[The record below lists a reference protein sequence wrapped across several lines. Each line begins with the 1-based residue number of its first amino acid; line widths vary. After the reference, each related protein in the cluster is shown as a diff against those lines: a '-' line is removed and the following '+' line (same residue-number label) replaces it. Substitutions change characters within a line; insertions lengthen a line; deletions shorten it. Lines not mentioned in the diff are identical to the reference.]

1 MLENLLTEQKNI
13 KGIKLLTKMGWKG
26 AGHGLG
32 IAQQGI
38 TKPIEVGQILERSGI
53 GYRDTYV
60 EEVKEKDSQSLD
72 TKHKTE
78 DSIDQPAVYKKNTS
92 VVYNNNQNKPN
103 LKRNRLNFRNNIIKL
118 LKNFISSL
126 SDEDLVFEKGLSS
139 EERAIVHKEANR
151 FGLKTRSHGTGE
163 NRFLVAQKKR
173 SAGELMES
181 IKKNGG
187 QFSKYELI
195 SKGEAK

>member
-1 MLENLLTEQKNI
+1 
-13 KGIKLLTKMGWKG
+13 MGWKG

-53 GYRDTYV
+53 GYCDSYAS
-60 EEVKEKDSQSLD
+60 EVKEMDSKILIED
-72 TKHKTE
+72 TIHKQA
-78 DSIDQPAVYKKNTS
+78 DQAGKINTS
-92 VVYNNNQNKPN
+92 VAYNNKLNNNNNNQNRPN
-103 LKRNRLNFRNNIIKL
+103 TKRNRQNFRTNIINL

-139 EERAIVHKEANR
+139 EERAIVHKEASR
-151 FGLKTRSHGTGE
+151 FGLKTRSQGAGE

-195 SKGEAK
+195 STGETK